1 MVTAVCPECGYT
13 VNLGA
18 QPYEGQRVICAGCG
32 ANLEVI
38 SLGHLE
44 LDWVY
49 DTPHHNPEE
58 ERECKEIWEKEIV
71 GGVIAGE

>member
-1 MVTAVCPECGYT
+1 MATALCPECGSS

-18 QPYEGQRVICAGCG
+18 QPYEGQQVICAMCK
-32 ANLEVI
+32 AKLEVI

-49 DTPHHNPEE
+49 DTLHHNPEE
-58 ERECKEIWEKEIV
+58 EWEWKEFWKTGIQLRLEEL
-71 GGVIAGE
+71 